1 LSAGDRVNGTLDGGK
16 IIASEDCAATL
27 FGYERTAGA
36 LERLRMIFTRMSFTY
51 CNSGIR
57 RSGAA
62 LGRDRRNKSERC
74 RETGEKHHVE
84 CLVEGSE
91 KWLLVGRFHNFQR
104 EMGKLLMLIKKKKCI
119 GR

>member
-1 LSAGDRVNGTLDGGK
+1 LDGGK

-62 LGRDRRNKSERC
+62 LGRDRRNKSE
-74 RETGEKHHVE
+74 